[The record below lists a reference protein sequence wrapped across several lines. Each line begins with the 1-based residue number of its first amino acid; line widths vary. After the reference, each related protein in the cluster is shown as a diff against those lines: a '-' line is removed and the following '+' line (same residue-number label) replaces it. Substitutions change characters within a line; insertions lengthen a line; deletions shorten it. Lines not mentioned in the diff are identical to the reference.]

1 MKIRWRKIFAILGT
15 AGALSLAVYGCGDTT
30 GTEAVA
36 PEEQTGEN
44 PEGEAA
50 LEELSGDILEV
61 GDGTFTVAKIHEET
75 LENGSELAAVSA
87 VGSEEEADRIAVRYD
102 EDTVFQKRTIR
113 NGGADY
119 EDTEASA
126 EDLALDLTAEMKGS
140 YEGETFHASEILLV
154 EVI

>member
-30 GTEAVA
+30 GTEAAA
-36 PEEQTGEN
+36 PEEQTGEQ
-44 PEGEAA
+44 PGEAA

-75 LENGSELAAVSA
+75 LENGSELAAVSV
-87 VGSEEEADRIAVRYD
+87 VGSEEDADRITVRYD

-113 NGGADY
+113 NGGVDY